1 MLAHSASTTW
11 SFEPLQ
17 LVPLALGAL
26 LYAKRARTLAHKG
39 TTVEA
44 WRLFLFGF
52 GILLVAVALVSPIA
66 SLGEEES
73 FAFHMVQH
81 LLLGDLGP
89 LCIVAGLT
97 GPLLRPVL
105 SVRAI
110 RALRFLAH
118 PLVALPLWTTNLYLW
133 HVPFLWEAALRHQV
147 VHALEHVCFF
157 TAGAIMWAAVVE
169 VLPGPEWFGT
179 AAKMGYI
186 AAVRI
191 ASTVLGNVLIWAGSP
206 FYTLYEHAHRP
217 WGLSASADQGIAG
230 GIMMI
235 EGSLVTLGALAWLF
249 LRLAQEGEL
258 RQRLLEGG
266 LDPRTVRRAVRYGR
280 GQDLVDSSSSSI
292 PTP

>member
-17 LVPLALGAL
+17 LVPLALGVL
-26 LYAKRARTLAHKG
+26 LYAKRARTLARKG

-44 WRLFLFGF
+44 WRLFLFGL

-66 SLGEEES
+66 TLGEEES

>member
-26 LYAKRARTLAHKG
+26 LYAKRARTLARKG

-44 WRLFLFGF
+44 WRLFLFGL

-66 SLGEEES
+66 TLGEEES

-280 GQDLVDSSSSSI
+280 WQEFVDSSSSGI

>member
-17 LVPLALGAL
+17 LVPLALGVL
-26 LYAKRARTLAHKG
+26 LYAKRARTLARKG

-66 SLGEEES
+66 TLGEEES

>member
-17 LVPLALGAL
+17 LVPLALGVL
-26 LYAKRARTLAHKG
+26 LYAKRARTLARKG

-44 WRLFLFGF
+44 WRLSLFGF
-52 GILLVAVALVSPIA
+52 GIFLVAVALVSPIA

-280 GQDLVDSSSSSI
+280 GRDLLDSSSSSI

>member
-26 LYAKRARTLAHKG
+26 LYAKRARTLARKG

-44 WRLFLFGF
+44 WRLFLFGL

-66 SLGEEES
+66 TLGEQES

>member
-26 LYAKRARTLAHKG
+26 LYAKRARTLARKG

-44 WRLFLFGF
+44 WRLFLFGL

-66 SLGEEES
+66 TLGEEES

-97 GPLLRPVL
+97 GPLLRPIL

-118 PLVALPLWTTNLYLW
+118 PLVALPLWTTNLFLW

-280 GQDLVDSSSSSI
+280 GQELVDSSSSGI

>member
-17 LVPLALGAL
+17 LVPLALGVL
-26 LYAKRARTLAHKG
+26 LYAKRARTLARKG

-81 LLLGDLGP
+81 LLLGDVGP

-230 GIMMI
+230 GIMMV

>member
-17 LVPLALGAL
+17 LVPLALGVL
-26 LYAKRARTLAHKG
+26 LYAKRARTLARKG

-81 LLLGDLGP
+81 LLLGDVGP

-157 TAGAIMWAAVVE
+157 TAGAIMWAAVME

-230 GIMMI
+230 GIMMV

>member
-26 LYAKRARTLAHKG
+26 LYAKRARTLARKG

-44 WRLFLFGF
+44 WRLFLFGL

-66 SLGEEES
+66 TLGEEES
-73 FAFHMVQH
+73 FAVPMVQH

>member
-26 LYAKRARTLAHKG
+26 LYAKRARTLARKG

-66 SLGEEES
+66 TLGEEES

>member
-17 LVPLALGAL
+17 LVPLALGVL
-26 LYAKRARTLAHKG
+26 LYAKRARTLARKG

-81 LLLGDLGP
+81 LLLGDVGP

>member
-17 LVPLALGAL
+17 LVPLALGVL
-26 LYAKRARTLAHKG
+26 LYAKRARTLARKG

-52 GILLVAVALVSPIA
+52 GIFLVAVALVSPIA

-230 GIMMI
+230 GIMMV

>member
-17 LVPLALGAL
+17 LVPLALGVL
-26 LYAKRARTLAHKG
+26 LYAKRARTLARKG
-39 TTVEA
+39 TTVET

-179 AAKMGYI
+179 AAKMGYV

-280 GQDLVDSSSSSI
+280 GRDLLDSSSSSI

>member
-26 LYAKRARTLAHKG
+26 LYAKRARTLARKG

-44 WRLFLFGF
+44 WRLFLFGL

-66 SLGEEES
+66 TLGEEES

-110 RALRFLAH
+110 RARRFLAH

-280 GQDLVDSSSSSI
+280 GQELVDSSSSGI

>member
-1 MLAHSASTTW
+1 MFAHSASTTW

-17 LVPLALGAL
+17 LVPLALGVL
-26 LYAKRARTLAHKG
+26 LYAKRARTLARKG

-81 LLLGDLGP
+81 LLLGALGP

-133 HVPFLWEAALRHQV
+133 HDPFLWEAALRHQV

-280 GQDLVDSSSSSI
+280 GRDLLDSSSSSI